1 MEDKHS
7 NRIMADFRDELRYKE
22 IHVLGLE
29 DRYKFMDPELVVEL
43 RSALDT
49 LLLVE
54 S

>member
-1 MEDKHS
+1 
-7 NRIMADFRDELRYKE
+7 MADFRDELRYKE

-29 DRYKFMDPELVVEL
+29 DRFKFMEPDLIEEL
-43 RSALDT
+43 RSALDP